1 MTNKRAKGRVRS
13 AAQAST
19 NSTNKEYDQNSREST
34 SRPAPAPPEWTREI
48 ADRTDGTIVLGEAQV
63 KNLLRRAAL
72 KPHGEQFLQVDRCG
86 AVVAYLNIKNGRG
99 GCLVLNPEDA
109 GSPLA
114 ACLGVA
120 LEKMGC
126 LHKLVIA
133 PAPSSPAASTAPIF
147 LHISAGDSADSIR
160 VRFNCGGEVE

>member
-1 MTNKRAKGRVRS
+1 MTNKRTKGRVRS

-19 NSTNKEYDQNSREST
+19 KSTKREYDQNSKKPT
-34 SRPAPAPPEWTREI
+34 PRPTPAPPEWTREL

-72 KPHGEQFLQVDRCG
+72 KPHGEQFLTLDAGGFLVTSLD
-86 AVVAYLNIKNGRG
+86 IKNGPC
-99 GCLVLNPEDA
+99 GCLLLRPEDA
-109 GSPLA
+109 GTPLA
-114 ACLGVA
+114 ASLGVA

-126 LHKLVIA
+126 LHKLGIA
-133 PAPSSPAASTAPIF
+133 QAPSSPAASTAPIF
-147 LHISAGDSADSIR
+147 LHLSAGDSTDSIR